1 MFAVCLSMTL
11 FFHYFN
17 FYDLESKKLDS
28 FFCISPDDQEKKYV
42 KQTKSHGTMPLTITG
57 KLVVCCCVALLANGN
72 RLRQR
77 LPGCLRHGLDGKEL
91 GAGSAGP
98 RSAGREVPTLY
109 VGH

>member
-1 MFAVCLSMTL
+1 MTSSSI
-11 FFHYFN
+11 
-17 FYDLESKKLDS
+17 LESKKLGS
-28 FFCISPDDQEKKYV
+28 FFCISPNDQEKKYV
-42 KQTKSHGTMPLTITG
+42 KQTKSHGTMSLTITG

-72 RLRQR
+72 RLCQR

-109 VGH
+109 VVH